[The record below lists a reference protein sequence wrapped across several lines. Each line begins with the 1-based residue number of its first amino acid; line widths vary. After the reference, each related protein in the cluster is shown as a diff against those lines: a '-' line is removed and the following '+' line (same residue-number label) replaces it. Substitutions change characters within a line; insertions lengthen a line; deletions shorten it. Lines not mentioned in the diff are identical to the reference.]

1 MNTIKTLSAIY
12 PIRLRADLPR
22 DVADEYWA
30 GPHAELVKRGGH
42 IATYRQYHFSPTDHG
57 YWPAT
62 PTVGTLPH
70 ELFRWDGVT
79 EISFA
84 NVREMG
90 RAARGMFDTIF
101 HDEQNVF
108 DNVLGHLCGRR
119 GATHWPA
126 TAGEPGH
133 RTVLLL
139 RRRRGTALRDFKQFV
154 HDHLGPALVDA
165 SATEVRAFTF
175 LPITGITH
183 RTPGLAHVYPPSHRH
198 SGAVVFGL
206 PNRDSIPRVLAH
218 PALAKVIDRQAS
230 VLTAVHAYAVERT
243 EHVITPGEEVVA

>member
-1 MNTIKTLSAIY
+1 MSPIRTLSAIY

-22 DVADEYWA
+22 DVADAYWA

-42 IATYRQYHFSPTDHG
+42 IAEYRQYHFSATDHG

-79 EISFA
+79 EIRLLNLA
-84 NVREMG
+84 EMA
-90 RAARGMFDTIF
+90 RAAVGMLDTIF

-108 DNVLGHLCGRR
+108 DNVLGHLCGRG
-119 GATHWPA
+119 GATRWSGS
-126 TAGEPGH
+126 TTEPGH

-139 RRRRGTALRDFKQFV
+139 RRRRGTPFRQFKQYV
-154 HDHLGPALVDA
+154 HDRLAVALQAAGALD
-165 SATEVRAFTF
+165 VRAFTF

-198 SGAVVFGL
+198 NGAVIFGL
-206 PNRDSIPRVLAH
+206 PQRDDVPGLLAA
-218 PALAKVIDRQAS
+218 PPVAEVIAEQAS
-230 VLTAVHAYAVERT
+230 VLTAVHAYSVDRT
-243 EHVITPGEEVVA
+243 EDVIISDHEVTP